1 LDLYREERA
10 RQPIFNV
17 PGPVLGILLLFVAVH
32 LGRMLLSE
40 RRDLLLVLALAFIP
54 SRYTSGAAAEIPGG
68 EAAALTSFITHL
80 FVHGDYVHLAMNSIW
95 FLAFAPA
102 ICKRLGW
109 WRFYAFF
116 LSCGIAG
123 ALLFLG
129 LNRGLAEP
137 VVGASGAI
145 AGLMGAAMRF
155 LIPAIDRGEG
165 RLLGDDPGQIPL
177 LSLAATVRDR
187 RILTASAVFLAI
199 NVLAIVGFGSP
210 VTLDPQ
216 TGEGPRI
223 AWEAH
228 VGGYLF
234 GLLAFGVFDCAPQR
248 ASPNVGESEE
258 KSA

>member
-1 LDLYREERA
+1 MDLYREERA

-17 PGPVLGILLLFVAVH
+17 PRPVLGVLLAFLAVH

-54 SRYTSGAAAEIPGG
+54 SRYTAGAAADIPGG
-68 EAAALTSFITHL
+68 EVAAVTSFLTHL

-102 ICKRLGW
+102 ICKRLRW
-109 WRFYAFF
+109 LRFYGFF
-116 LSCGIAG
+116 LSCGAAG
-123 ALLFLG
+123 ALLFLAF
-129 LNRGLAEP
+129 NRGLAEP

-165 RLLGDDPGQIPL
+165 RLLGDDPKQIPL

-187 RILTASAVFLAI
+187 RILTASAVFIAI
-199 NVLAIVGFGSP
+199 NLLAIVGLGSP
-210 VTLDPQ
+210 IAVDPQ
-216 TGEGPRI
+216 AGEAPRI

-234 GLLAFGVFDCAPQR
+234 GLLAFGLFDCAPQR
-248 ASPNVGESEE
+248 TSPDAGESQK